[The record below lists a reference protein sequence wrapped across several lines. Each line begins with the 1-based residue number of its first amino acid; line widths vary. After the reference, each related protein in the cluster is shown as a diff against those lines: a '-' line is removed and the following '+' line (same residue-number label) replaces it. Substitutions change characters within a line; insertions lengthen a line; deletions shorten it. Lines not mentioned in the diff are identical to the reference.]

1 MSHVKIKYLDL
12 ELSVDQP
19 DNYAALLEEIK
30 DFDDENLMNAE
41 MDEILIT
48 DSKGNELKDN
58 LDYHKS
64 ILTDPTFMFL

>member
-12 ELSVDQP
+12 ELSVDLP

-58 LDYHKS
+58 KRRRKS
-64 ILTDPTFMFL
+64 F